1 MLANYLASK
10 NIQTRVGLHCNL
22 MTHKYM
28 STYPEGTIRFS
39 FSHYNTY
46 KELDITVSLI
56 KEFLNDKG
64 LL

>member
-1 MLANYLASK
+1 MLANYLATQ
-10 NIQTRVGLHCNL
+10 NIQTRVGLHCNV

-39 FSHYNTY
+39 FSHYNTTD
-46 KELDITVSLI
+46 ELDNTANVM
-56 KEFLNDKG
+56 KEFLNGKD